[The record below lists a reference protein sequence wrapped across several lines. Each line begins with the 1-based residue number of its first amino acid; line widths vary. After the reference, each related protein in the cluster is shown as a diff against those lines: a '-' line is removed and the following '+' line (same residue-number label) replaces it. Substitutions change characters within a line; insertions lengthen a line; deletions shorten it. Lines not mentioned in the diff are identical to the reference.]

1 MKGPLDEPYFTWLSA
16 KVVLGDRMSQSYL
29 KLLRQLYETEFVW
42 FMIGDD
48 NRARDGLDLRH
59 EFLRESRL
67 DNDPVWFEVG
77 CSVLE
82 MLIGLSRRA
91 EFQTDLVAQEWFWVF
106 IRNLN
111 LADYHDENAYNYDH
125 DVSEIL
131 YDFVWRTY
139 EYDGT
144 GGLFPMK
151 NPPEDQREVE
161 IWYQFSEY
169 LVEQG
174 M

>member
-1 MKGPLDEPYFTWLSA
+1 MEGPLDEPYFTWLSA

-29 KLLRQLYETEFVW
+29 KLLHQLYETEFVW
-42 FMIGDD
+42 FVIGDD
-48 NRARDGLDLRH
+48 NRAGDGLDLRR

-67 DNDPVWFEVG
+67 ENDQVWFDVG
-77 CSVLE
+77 CSILE

-91 EFQTDLVAQEWFWVF
+91 EFQTDIASQEWFWVL

-111 LADYHDENAYNYDH
+111 LADYNDENSYNHDH
-125 DVSEIL
+125 VSEIL

-139 EYDGT
+139 ECDGT
-144 GGLFPMK
+144 GGLFPMT
-151 NPPEDQREVE
+151 NPSADQREVE
-161 IWYQFSEY
+161 IWYQFSQY
-169 LVEQG
+169 LIDQG